1 MSRPEGTQAP
11 QNYYDDREARKYNE
25 NSRIINI
32 QAEITER
39 AIQMLSLPEKP
50 CYILDGKGILL
61 S

>member
-11 QNYYDDREARKYNE
+11 QNYYDEREARKYNE

-32 QAEITER
+32 QAEITQR

-50 CYILDGKGILL
+50 CYILDGK
-61 S
+61 